1 MEKTFTAGPGYDAS
15 VPVDLRVQDLSLI
28 NKEAVESLE
37 SATRE
42 VTMQNPE
49 GSVAENNLLFK
60 KQLRVCYRAPT
71 EFSCL
76 TMGQQ
81 MTL

>member
-1 MEKTFTAGPGYDAS
+1 MHL

-28 NKEAVESLE
+28 NKEAVESLA

-49 GSVAENNLLFK
+49 CSVAENNLLFK
-60 KQLRVCYRAPT
+60 KQLIVCYRAPKG
-71 EFSCL
+71 FSCL
-76 TMGQQ
+76 IMGQQ